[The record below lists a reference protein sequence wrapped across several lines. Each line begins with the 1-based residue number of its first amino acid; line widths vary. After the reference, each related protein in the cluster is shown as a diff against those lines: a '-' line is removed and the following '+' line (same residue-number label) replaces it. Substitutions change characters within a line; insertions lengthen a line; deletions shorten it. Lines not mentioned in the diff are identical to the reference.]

1 MDYAQ
6 ALNWYHQAANAGN
19 MYSQNSIGVCYQNGQ
34 GVPQDYE
41 LAFKWFEKACDSGSP
56 DGAYNLAECYF
67 NGQGIEK
74 NIDMALKCL
83 SKAAELGHTGA
94 EAKRKELFSKVTSE
108 LYFLTALPD
117 EYDEVCSR
125 NRGYSRFIKLIS
137 VESFNE
143 KWNKYYDFEKAPLFI
158 EKLTED
164 FDEAPMMIRSNLQ
177 VIFNAFIAIDS
188 AFSECEA
195 DVALDLLN
203 KIDDGSKEYAPS
215 LKSSSVDKDEPA
227 ITCKKNEVLE
237 NLTDN
242 DDLNSALEELN
253 DLIGLASV
261 KDEVMVCINLLR
273 INQMRKDK
281 DLPELQTSNHMV
293 FTGHPGTGK
302 TTVARIMAKIYKC
315 LGVVSKGHL
324 IETDRSGLVAG
335 YMGQTALK
343 TAQVIKKARGGV
355 LFIDE
360 AYSLSS
366 EDGNNDYGKEAI
378 DTLVKGMED
387 YRDDLVVIVAG
398 YVDEMRQF
406 IAMNPGLRS
415 RFNKYINFA
424 NYTADEMLMIFRRQ
438 CDKAQFIL
446 TDEAAAEALEFFKIN
461 QDDPTFGN
469 ARGVRNYFDKVAMN
483 QATRILSVEKPSDT
497 EFRTITKNDLLRITR

>member
-1 MDYAQ
+1 MDVLLDNKRKKLFDEAYQ
-6 ALNWYHQAANAGN
+6 AYLNITHKIEE
-19 MYSQNSIGVCYQNGQ
+19 MYSEGMVDLFSDGPSITDMICSLDLYLQGCLLKIGVS
-34 GVPQDYE
+34 D
-41 LAFKWFEKACDSGSP
+41 GS
-56 DGAYNLAECYF
+56 
-67 NGQGIEK
+67 
-74 NIDMALKCL
+74 L
-83 SKAAELGHTGA
+83 SPE
-94 EAKRKELFSKVTSE
+94 E

-125 NRGYSRFIKLIS
+125 NRGYSRFIKLIT

-143 KWNKYYDFEKAPLFI
+143 KWNKYYDFEKTPLFV

-188 AFSECEA
+188 VFSECEA

-203 KIDDGSKEYAPS
+203 RIDDGSRDYTPS
-215 LKSSSVDKDEPA
+215 LDSSSVDNDEPEEIA
-227 ITCKKNEVLE
+227 AASKRNDVPE
-237 NLTDN
+237 NVTDN

-253 DLIGLASV
+253 DLIGLAGV

-273 INQMRKDK
+273 INQMRKEK
-281 DLPELQTSNHMV
+281 GLPELQTSNHMV

-406 IAMNPGLRS
+406 ITMNPGLRS

-424 NYTADEMLMIFRRQ
+424 NYNPDEMLQIFERQ
-438 CDKAQFIL
+438 CEKTQFVI
-446 TDEAAAEALEFFKIN
+446 TDEAKKAAHQYFEEN
-461 QDDPTFGN
+461 YEDPTFGN
-469 ARGVRNYFDKVAMN
+469 ARGVRNFFDKVVMN
-483 QATRILSVEKPSDT
+483 QATRILSISNPSDI
-497 EFRTITKNDLLRITR
+497 EFRTIVSEDVQC